1 MPFPKT
7 ADEIRMWLR
16 SGAWWCEYC
25 FAVLLCGGLEM
36 E

>member
-1 MPFPKT
+1 MNVPPLIKGFE
-7 ADEIRMWLR
+7 AF
-16 SGAWWCEYC
+16 GAWWCEYC